1 MNNIYNAIQNL
12 YNMDKTTWQEVLA
25 ELYNVVANVEN
36 KFDLFEIKFGSLLG
50 EQVTRELKKMYDD
63 GSLASLIN
71 DMLLKDINKK
81 VDTFKIEVN
90 EQLDTKASKDDVAK
104 ISSGTP
110 LFASGTTEMADT
122 TRNYVNTTDGYLYIY
137 SNGNWT
143 KTNVKYQST
152 GLDDDLNNR
161 VLNSVQAIMFENV
174 LTNSKP
180 SAGTYY
186 NYTLST
192 GQYSSNDGCIDF
204 TPTSV
209 NGQVQYN
216 GFSAKNF
223 KTYNKKIYIEFK
235 IKCEIGTRDGVNL
248 MIRHSSNTT
257 FLKQL
262 STLTTTYQTIK
273 IVTDRLSYDD
283 ITNNNNGIIVIYDT
297 NSSNFVKISI
307 KEFIVVDL
315 TAIFGVGNEPSL
327 DYINNL
333 GINYFET
340 VFNTNISEKS
350 LYNLYVTDKP
360 LFINL
365 DNEIININSK
375 YNSSKDV
382 MFKMGKKGVNNIF
395 DFINATLKYNE
406 TNKVLSDSNLGS
418 ETLWSNGT
426 DAFAPHCI
434 SVKNNADGDRQTL
447 TDFTGGNHGYDN
459 SGIISQTST
468 GRTTKIIFK
477 VDGRIVQKFNDYANY
492 VEIIWT
498 NRIQANNTKKID
510 GSGRE
515 VLEET
520 YSAKFDGFKWDIDY
534 ISKILEDVT
543 YHNFYGLQFVSNLY
557 PDGVYYH
564 TSTNRK
570 NNVNKN
576 TASTSGSKKTT
587 RFTVK
592 NDTTL
597 NFVDVEIDVNHGI
610 GTREFL
616 NSPNGAFSTSINKSY
631 MFLISENDFY
641 EGDILSFKGSYK
653 FYSKN

>member
-1 MNNIYNAIQNL
+1 MNTEKL
-12 YNMDKTTWQEVLA
+12 V
-25 ELYNVVANVEN
+25 
-36 KFDLFEIKFGSLLG
+36 
-50 EQVTRELKKMYDD
+50 
-63 GSLASLIN
+63 
-71 DMLLKDINKK
+71 KK
-81 VDTFKIEVN
+81 VNKHDDDIVKVYEHL
-90 EQLDTKASKDDVAK
+90 ETKANKDDIAK

-110 LFASGTTEMADT
+110 LFASSTSEMTNTTK
-122 TRNYVNTTDGYLYIY
+122 NYVNTTDGYLYIY
-137 SNGNWT
+137 INGQWT
-143 KTNVKYQST
+143 NSNVKYQST
-152 GLDDDLNNR
+152 GLDDITNNKI
-161 VLNSVQAIMFENV
+161 LNSVQAIIFKNV

-186 NYTLST
+186 GYVLST
-192 GQYSSNDGCIDF
+192 GQYNSGEGCIEF
-204 TPTSV
+204 TPSSA
-209 NGQVQYN
+209 NGQLQYN
-216 GFSAKNF
+216 GFSSKNF

-235 IKCEIGTRDGVNL
+235 IKCESGARSGINFL
-248 MIRHSSNTT
+248 IRHSSNLT

-262 STLTTTYQTIK
+262 PSLTTSYQTIK
-273 IVTDRLSYDD
+273 IITDRLSYDD
-283 ITNNNNGIIVIYDT
+283 ITNNNNAMFVIYDSNT
-297 NSSNFVKISI
+297 SNFVKISI

-315 TAIFGVGNEPSL
+315 TTIFGEGKEPL
-327 DYINNL
+327 LEYINNL
-333 GINYFET
+333 GINYFENE
-340 VFNTNISEKS
+340 FNTNISEKS
-350 LYNLYVTDKP
+350 CYSLNTLDKP
-360 LFINL
+360 LFINI
-365 DNEIININSK
+365 DNEVININSK
-375 YNSSKDV
+375 YTSTKDV
-382 MFKMGKKGVNNIF
+382 MFKMGKKGVNSIF
-395 DFINATLKYNE
+395 DFINATLKYNA

-434 SVKNNADGDRQTL
+434 SVKNNADGDKQTL

-459 SGIISQTST
+459 SGITSQTAT

-477 VDGRIVQKFNDYANY
+477 VDGRTVQKFNDFANY

-498 NRIQANNTKKID
+498 NRVQANNTKKID

-543 YHNFYGLQFVSNLY
+543 YHNFYGLQFVNNLY

-592 NDTTL
+592 NDTNL

-631 MFLISENDFY
+631 MFLISENDFT
-641 EGDILSFKGSYK
+641 EGDILSFKGSYR